1 MESFTIVDGI
11 VAAIIVL
18 SALLAY
24 SRGFVRELMA
34 ILGWIGATLVA
45 FLFAD
50 QVQPLVQS
58 VPVVGEFIGDSCE
71 LSIIAAFAA
80 LFAVALL
87 ILSLFTPLLSS
98 LVQRSMLGGVDQAF
112 GFLFGVARGIL
123 LIAVA
128 FFLYQTVLAAQDI
141 AMINDSRSA
150 AVFDDLAAR
159 LQQQDPEAALGWITT
174 QYEQLVGP
182 CAVPA
187 EPVEP
192 ALPAE

>member
-11 VAAIIVL
+11 VAAVLVL

-24 SRGFVRELMA
+24 SRGFMRELMA
-34 ILGWIGATLVA
+34 ILGWVGATVLA

-50 QVQPLVQS
+50 QIQPLVQS

-80 LFAVALL
+80 IFAVALL
-87 ILSLFTPLLSS
+87 VISLFTPLLSS
-98 LVQRSMLGGVDQAF
+98 LVQRSVLGGVDQAF

-182 CAVPA
+182 CAAPA
-187 EPVEP
+187 EPVTP